1 MRSVMIMMM
10 MMTTT
15 MMMNTLLLF
24 FLNFMFL
31 LYSLSLSYFLSNV
44 CVYVV
49 YIYIYA
55 LSLDKCPR
63 YGVLLF
69 KFHRLPP
76 HAHPLASRRLFIFF
90 HVRRFPYALVC
101 VCVVTITSHTHS
113 SSWEFN
119 RRRSKCADDALAT
132 ERSTDELVWL
142 SSV

>member
-49 YIYIYA
+49 YIYIYTLFLWISA
-55 LSLDKCPR
+55 HVMAYFYSNFIDSHPTPIHW
-63 YGVLLF
+63 LLVVF
-69 KFHRLPP
+69 LFSFMFVASHMRL
-76 HAHPLASRRLFIFF
+76 
-90 HVRRFPYALVC
+90 C
-101 VCVVTITSHTHS
+101 VCASSLLRHTRILHHG
-113 SSWEFN
+113 N
-119 RRRSKCADDALAT
+119 LTDVDRSVLT
-132 ERSTDELVWL
+132 TP
-142 SSV
+142 